1 MNLTDFIH
9 RWKSSGGSERA
20 NYGLFLSQLCRVLDV
35 PEPDPSSTDEA
46 CNSYVF
52 EKGVTE
58 HQSEG
63 GTTTKRIDLYRKG
76 SFVLEAKQ
84 GVEAEAEV
92 EAKLLGSTRRKQGH
106 GKRGT
111 KGWDKFMLRAR
122 EQAQRYVQLLPASD
136 GRPPFI
142 LVMDVGH
149 AIEVYS
155 EFTRT
160 GGDYRPF
167 PAPGKHRIMLEDLED
182 EEIRKRLR
190 AIWLDPM
197 SLDPSREAAKVT
209 SEIARLL
216 AEASRQMEGRID
228 AEGRELTPER
238 VSAYLMRMIFTM
250 FAEDVELLP
259 KGKFTE
265 LLKELESDPTTF
277 SDVLEELWQKMEH
290 GGVSAGLRSPIRH
303 FNGGLFENAEVLPI
317 TEEELQLLAQA
328 ASFDWAQ
335 VEPSIF
341 GTLVERALNK
351 DERHKLGAHYTPRAY
366 VERLV
371 NRTIIEPLRRDWGSV
386 QVAIQRM
393 LDDVEEEIEEKI
405 INKARLAA
413 RKEAERFLASL
424 QDIHILDPACG
435 TGNFLYVAM
444 ELVKSLENEVART
457 LEDLGGIA
465 PLIGVSPRQFLG
477 IEINPRAAK
486 VADLVLWIGYLQIYA
501 REHGKASAP
510 PEPILQA
517 YHNIENQDAILDY
530 TETEPRFDKH
540 GNPVTRWDGVTVMTD
555 PSTGR
560 EIPDPKA
567 LRQDVIYLQPKKAK
581 WPAADFIVGNPPFI
595 GAGPMRSTLGDGYV
609 ETIRK
614 LYKKDVPK
622 SADFVMFWWARA
634 AKQMADGN
642 RLRRFGFVTT
652 NSIKQTFNRRV
663 LESFMNKE
671 NNLSIAYA
679 VPDHPWVDAADG
691 AAVRIAMTVMRK
703 GKGTGVL
710 NVVLNDGEME
720 EGGYEVV
727 TTTSLG
733 VIHPDLSIGANLVS
747 TVFLSAMDKVCSEGV
762 KLHGKEFIITQDKAE
777 QLGLGL
783 VEGVDTCLPEFR
795 NGNDM
800 TGKLRSLRV
809 IDLFGLEIEEVRVK
823 FPEVYEY
830 VLLNVKPKRDINSQ
844 KSRRKNWWLFGSN
857 NPGMRRSILGLSR
870 YIVSVKTAKHRLFQF
885 LDTHILPESKLI
897 VFGSDDAYVLGVLSS
912 SIHTNWALMQGSQ
925 LGVGNHPT
933 YVVTRCFETF
943 PFPEATPEHQEAI
956 RAVAEALD
964 AHRKRQ
970 LKLHEKLTMTDM
982 YNALEA
988 VRAGKVLEGKL
999 KKAHDDGLVATLRQL
1014 HDELD
1019 TLVAKSY
1026 GWPANLSEN
1035 EVLEK
1040 LVQLNLER
1048 AAEEKEGL
1056 VRYLRP
1062 EYQNPNG
1069 KTTGAQQ
1076 LALDVVG
1083 DVTSVE
1089 SVVWPKSMPEQISAV
1104 RDYLLTAEQ
1113 PLTKKEIARGF
1124 KGASV
1129 GKISPLLDSLVGLG
1143 LIQAGQEQGSEV
1155 QFWA

>member
-1 MNLTDFIH
+1 MNLTDFIL
-9 RWKSSGGSERA
+9 RWRASGGHERA
-20 NYGLFLSQLCRVLDV
+20 NYGLFLLELCHVLDV
-35 PEPDPSSTDEA
+35 PVPDPSSNDKA
-46 CNSYVF
+46 CNYVF

-58 HQSEG
+58 YKFEG
-63 GTTTKRIDLYRKG
+63 GITTKRIDLYRKD

-84 GVEAEAEV
+84 GVEKDSV
-92 EAKLLGSTRRKQGH
+92 KEAKLLGNTKRGRGH

-122 EQAQRYVQLLPASD
+122 EQAQRYVQLLPAD
-136 GRPPFI
+136 EGRPPFI
-142 LVMDVGH
+142 LVTDVGH
-149 AIEVYS
+149 AIEVYA
-155 EFTRT
+155 EFTCT

-167 PAPGKHRIMLEDLED
+167 PSPGKHRIMLEDLQD
-182 EEIRKRLR
+182 EEIRERLR

-216 AEASRQMEGRID
+216 AQASRQMEGRID
-228 AEGRELTPER
+228 AEGCELTPER

-259 KGKFTE
+259 KGKFTTLLNE
-265 LLKELESDPTTF
+265 LKNDPVTF
-277 SDVLEELWQKMEH
+277 SSVLEELWQKMEH
-290 GGVSAGLRSPIRH
+290 GGISASLRSTIHH
-303 FNGGLFENAEVLPI
+303 FNGGLFENAEALPI
-317 TEEELQLLAQA
+317 TEKELHLLVQA
-328 ASFDWAQ
+328 AGFDWAQ

-351 DERHKLGAHYTPRAY
+351 DERHKLGAYYTPRAY

-371 NRTIIEPLRRDWGSV
+371 NRTVIEPLRRDWGNIQATV
-386 QVAIQRM
+386 QRM
-393 LDDVEEEIEEKI
+393 LDDAEEKPEEVA
-405 INKARLAA
+405 NKAQLAA
-413 RKEAERFLASL
+413 RKEVENFLSSL
-424 QDIHILDPACG
+424 QNIRILDPACG

-444 ELVKSLENEVART
+444 ELVKSLENEVAHT
-457 LEDLGGIA
+457 LEDLGGIV

-517 YHNIENQDAILDY
+517 YHNIENRDAILDY

-540 GNPVTRWDGVTVMTD
+540 GNPVTRWDGVTVLTD

-567 LRQDVIYLQPKKAK
+567 LHQDVTYLQPKKAE

-595 GAGPMRSTLGDGYV
+595 GAGPMRSTLGDGYA

-622 SADFVMFWWARA
+622 SADFVMFWWAKA
-634 AKQMADGN
+634 AKQMVDDS

-691 AAVRIAMTVMRK
+691 AAVRIAMTVVRK
-703 GKGTGVL
+703 GKGTGIL
-710 NVVLNDGEME
+710 NVVLNDGEMR
-720 EGGYEVV
+720 EGGYKVV
-727 TTTSLG
+727 TVASLG
-733 VIHPDLSIGANLVS
+733 VIHSDLSIGANLV
-747 TVFLSAMDKVCSEGV
+747 TVKALKAMRKISSRGV
-762 KLHGKEFIITQDKAE
+762 MLTGPGFKITYKKAIS
-777 QLGLGL
+777 LGLKRIDNL
-783 VEGVDTCLPEFR
+783 DQHIRLYR
-795 NGNDM
+795 NGSDLISNSCGTM
-800 TGKLRSLRV
+800 V
-809 IDLFGLEIEEVRVK
+809 IDLFGLDIDEIK
-823 FPEVYEY
+823 GQFPEVYEHIW
-830 VLLNVKPKRDINSQ
+830 LTVKPQRDVKRD
-844 KSRRKNWWLFGSN
+844 KKLRKYWWLYEAN
-857 NPGMRRSILGLSR
+857 RAELRKALSTIPR
-870 YIVSVKTAKHRLFQF
+870 YIATVETSKHRFFQF
-885 LDTHILPESKLI
+885 LDQDILPDNML
-897 VFGSDDAYVLGVLSS
+897 VTVASDDAYVLGVLSS
-912 SIHTNWALMQGSQ
+912 RSHILWALAQGGD
-925 LGVGNHPT
+925 LGPT
-933 YVVTRCFETF
+933 PRYNKTCCFETF
-943 PFPEATPEHQEAI
+943 PFPEATLEQQEAI
-956 RAVAEALD
+956 RVVAEALD

-970 LKLHEKLTMTDM
+970 LELHEKLTMTDM

-988 VRAGKVLEGKL
+988 VRAGEVLEGKL

-1019 TLVAKSY
+1019 TLVAESY

-1048 AAEEKEGL
+1048 TAEEKEGL

-1069 KTTGAQQ
+1069 KTTGAKQ
-1076 LALDVVG
+1076 LGFDVRG
-1083 DVTSVE
+1083 TITSVE
-1089 SVVWPKSMPEQISAV
+1089 PITWPKSMPEQISAV
-1104 RDYLLTAEQ
+1104 RDYFLATRQ
-1113 PLTKKEIARGF
+1113 SLTKEEVAQGF

-1129 GKISPLLDSLVGLG
+1129 SKISPLLDSLVGLG
-1143 LIQAGQEQGSEV
+1143 LIQAGQEQGKGSEV